1 MGFQFFHLPKHR
13 VFNYTPIYY
22 DENKE
27 KYGRSRG
34 KTDENGNYIP
44 GSIVEG
50 GFRKNAFASRP
61 RKDSYSRWRRYVVYA
76 LLATILALLFYY
88 SKMFAHMLALLKIQ
102 IDA

>member
-1 MGFQFFHLPKHR
+1 MGIRFFHLPEHR
-13 VFNYTPIYY
+13 VFNYTPRYL

-27 KYGRSRG
+27 KFGKGRG
-34 KTDENGNYIP
+34 KRDANGNYIP
-44 GSIVEG
+44 GSIVSD
-50 GFRKNAFASRP
+50 GFRRASFAARP

-76 LLATILALLFYY
+76 LLAIILAFLFYY